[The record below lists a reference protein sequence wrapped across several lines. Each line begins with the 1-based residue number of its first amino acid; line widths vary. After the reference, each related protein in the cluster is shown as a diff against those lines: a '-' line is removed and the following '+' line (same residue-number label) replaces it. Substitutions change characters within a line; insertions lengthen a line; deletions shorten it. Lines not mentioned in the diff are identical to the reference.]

1 MTDAALAAVLARMWA
16 DLAPVAVARVDV
28 VEAYSAALSAGQEDA
43 DLRISA
49 AGAAH
54 QLAGALGS
62 YGRPGSDEAAEL
74 ELLLRGRG
82 PCDATLVRRHATALR
97 AAVTG

>member
-1 MTDAALAAVLARMWA
+1 MTDAALDDVLAQMWA
-16 DLAPVAVARVDV
+16 ALAPVAVARVDV
-28 VEAYSAALSAGQEDA
+28 LEAYSAALSAGRDDPE
-43 DLRISA
+43 LRISA

-62 YGRPGSDEAAEL
+62 YGRSGSDEAAEL
-74 ELLLRGRG
+74 ELVLRGRG
-82 PCDATLVRRHATALR
+82 PCEPELVRRHATALR